1 MQYSDLLNL
10 PVLSLDSVFKKLVE
24 SVSESPK
31 ERSELPLVTVYN
43 HAGNSFSGHLVK
55 YNANE
60 GLLILAEIV
69 DAEVSLQYISTA
81 GIQNL
86 QIHRSSR
93 YLWTLSDGNLAF
105 FLEENQAPS
114 NLELKALVQ
123 RKAELISQKAKSLL
137 QIILTKEQ
145 DYTALERF
153 QLKAILELM
162 ADTIVEICKDPL
174 GMEALSESVSS
185 IQLGIAKESE
195 NIGLEEKKLSIQ
207 ISFKNPNKPNINQD
221 KLQTLIEALL

>member
-1 MQYSDLLNL
+1 MEYSDLLNL

-24 SVSESPK
+24 SVNESPK

-86 QIHRSSR
+86 QVHRSSR

-123 RKAELISQKAKSLL
+123 KKAELISQIAKSPIQL
-137 QIILTKEQ
+137 ILHQEQ
-145 DYTALERF
+145 EHTALSRYQF
-153 QLKAILELM
+153 KV
-162 ADTIVEICKDPL
+162 IVELLSDAIVELCKDPL
-174 GMEALSESVSS
+174 GIEALSESVSS
-185 IQLGIAKESE
+185 IQLGISEDSESAV
-195 NIGLEEKKLSIQ
+195 LEGEKLLISIP
-207 ISFKNPNKPNINQD
+207 FKNPNKPDIHQN
-221 KLQTLIEALL
+221 KLQTLIESLL

>member
-1 MQYSDLLNL
+1 MKYSDLLNL
-10 PVLSLDSVFKKLVE
+10 PILSLDMVFKKLME
-24 SVSESPK
+24 SITESQ
-31 ERSELPLVTVYN
+31 ELPSITIYN

-55 YNANE
+55 YNPNE

-86 QIHRSSR
+86 NIHQSSK
-93 YLWTLSDGNLAF
+93 YLWALSDGNLAF
-105 FLEENQAPS
+105 FLENNQAPS

-123 RKAELISQKAKSLL
+123 EKVSLL
-137 QIILTKEQ
+137 SQEAKTPLQITLEQ
-145 DYTALERF
+145 SPEHTALERF

-174 GMEALSESVSS
+174 GMEALSEGVDT
-185 IQLGIAKESE
+185 IQIGIAKESE
-195 NIGLEEKKLSIQ
+195 NIVLEGRKLSIY
-207 ISFKNPNKPNINQD
+207 IPFKNPNKPDTIQN
-221 KLQTLIEALL
+221 KLQTKIESLL